1 MIRGFK
7 ASEYSRYEKLVY
19 YEIYTCSSRIVGDD
33 FRVLKDDERIVE
45 NYLKRTGYEVTFL
58 RVREKLISLGEV

>member
-1 MIRGFK
+1 LVC
-7 ASEYSRYEKLVY
+7 YEL
-19 YEIYTCSSRIVGDD
+19 YTCSSRIVGDD